1 MLLLWLTYIAAG
13 LLIAIGLAGVVL
25 PIIPGI
31 PLMFAG
37 MWLLAWVQNFVQVGP
52 TMLWILAILTVLSV
66 VVDLLASVLGAQRVG
81 ASRAGLFGAAIGTV
95 VGLFFG
101 LPGILLGP
109 LIGAVGGELLYRPG
123 LHSATRVGLATWA
136 GIVVGAVFKVAIA
149 FVMLGLFAFALLF

>member
-1 MLLLWLTYIAAG
+1 MSLLWLAYIASG

-37 MWLLAWVQNFVQVGP
+37 MWLLAWAQDFVQVGP
-52 TMLWILAILTVLSV
+52 ATLWILAILTLLSV
-66 VVDLLASVLGAQRVG
+66 AVDLLASVLGARRVG
-81 ASRAGLFGAAIGTV
+81 ASRGGLMGAAIGTV
-95 VGLFFG
+95 FGLFFG

-109 LIGAVGGELLYRPG
+109 LIGAVVGELLHRPG

-136 GIVVGAVFKVAIA
+136 GIIVGAVFKVAIA
-149 FVMLGLFAFALLF
+149 FVMLGLFVFALLF

>member
-1 MLLLWLTYIAAG
+1 MSLLWLTYLAAG

-25 PIIPGI
+25 PILPGI

-37 MWLLAWVQNFVQVGP
+37 MWLVAWVQDFSQIGAV
-52 TMLWILAILTVLSV
+52 TLWILALLTVLSV

-81 ASRAGLFGAAIGTV
+81 ASRAGLFGAAVGTV

-109 LIGAVGGELLYRPG
+109 LIGAVAGELLYRPG
-123 LHSATRVGLATWA
+123 LHGATRVGLATWA

-149 FVMLGLFAFALLF
+149 FIMLGLFVFALMF

>member
-1 MLLLWLTYIAAG
+1 MTLLWLTYIAAG

-37 MWLLAWVQNFVQVGP
+37 MWLLAWAQDFVHVGP
-52 TMLWILAILTVLSV
+52 VTLWVLGLLALLSV
-66 VVDLLASVLGAQRVG
+66 AVDLLASVLGAQRVG
-81 ASRAGLFGAAIGTV
+81 ASRGGLIGAALGTA

-101 LPGILLGP
+101 LPGILFGP
-109 LIGAVGGELLYRPG
+109 LIGAVAGELFYRPG

-136 GIVVGAVFKVAIA
+136 GIIVGAVFKVAIA

>member
-1 MLLLWLTYIAAG
+1 MTLLWLTYLAAG

-25 PIIPGI
+25 PILPGI

-37 MWLLAWVQNFVQVGP
+37 MWLVAWVEDFVHIGP
-52 TMLWILAILTVLSV
+52 VMLWILAILTVVSV

-81 ASRAGLFGAAIGTV
+81 ASRSGLLGAAIGTV

-109 LIGAVGGELLYRPG
+109 LIGAVAGELLYRPG

-136 GIVVGAVFKVAIA
+136 GIIVGAVFKVAIA
-149 FVMLGLFAFALLF
+149 FIMLGVFVFALLF

>member
-1 MLLLWLTYIAAG
+1 MSLLWLTYIVAG

-25 PIIPGI
+25 PVIPGI

-37 MWLLAWVQNFVQVGP
+37 MWLLAWAQDFVHVGP
-52 TMLWILAILTVLSV
+52 VTLWILALLALLSV

-81 ASRAGLFGAAIGTV
+81 ASRGGLLGAAVGTL

-101 LPGILLGP
+101 LPGILFGP
-109 LIGAVGGELLYRPG
+109 LIGAVAGELLYRPG

-136 GIVVGAVFKVAIA
+136 GIIVGAVFKVAIA